1 MVSSVKNLK
10 GAIRQQVVSTIDYSK
25 DISDEGIYEIIDNEL
40 VARSKCLILSASEKK
55 RLRKEIFH
63 SIRKLDILQQHLD
76 DPNVTE
82 IMINGTENIFIEKKG
97 IITRFESAFES
108 EEKLEDVVQQIVA
121 SCNRVVNE
129 SSPIVDA
136 RLENGARV
144 NIVLPPVSLCGPVIT
159 IRRFPDKPIT
169 MDKLI
174 ELGAISEELR
184 NYLSIL
190 IKSGYNIFISG
201 GTGSGKTT
209 FLNALSDYIPKTKR
223 VITIEDNAELQIQGV
238 QNLVR
243 LEARNANVEGCKEIS
258 IRDLIKSSLRMR
270 PDWIIVGEV
279 RGGETVDM
287 LQACN
292 TGHMSMSTGHSNSAY
307 DMLYRLETMS
317 LMGMS
322 ELPLQAVRGQICA
335 GIDVIIHLGRYRD
348 NSRKVM
354 EICELEKE
362 LDASGRIKLNPLF
375 RFVEEGMIQN
385 EEHEK
390 KIKGNWRKM
399 GELKNIEKLLSAG
412 YKLPD

>member
-10 GAIRQQVVSTIDYSK
+10 GAIRQQVVSTIDYAK

-63 SIRKLDILQQHLD
+63 SIRKLDILQQLLD

>member
-1 MVSSVKNLK
+1 MVSGVKNLK

-63 SIRKLDILQQHLD
+63 SIRKLDILQQLLD

-362 LDASGRIKLNPLF
+362 LDASGRIKLNTLF

>member
-63 SIRKLDILQQHLD
+63 SIRKLDILQQLLD

>member
-1 MVSSVKNLK
+1 MVSGVKNLK

-63 SIRKLDILQQHLD
+63 SIRKLDILQQLLD

-136 RLENGARV
+136 RLENVARV

-243 LEARNANVEGCKEIS
+243 LEARNANVEGCKEIT